1 MPVGTK
7 PAIGGSANGFGAL
20 ARLDQKGYR
29 ATPPVCRGPSAG
41 SPPRGTVKSDGRMW
55 RTACA
60 THRKACR
67 FLVECSASRA
77 AVVPESM
84 IGRTVIVSRF
94 TVGQRGVFRAAGH
107 RWSEG
112 GIPGVPPGIPDD
124 PPVGILS
131 GSSVREHF
139 RPMPRDPRDARRRP
153 SGDAGGARG
162 YLVKTI
168 HHEALGAAIRT
179 RARPGLTLARVPR
192 PMDRLHRR
200 DGGAGAV
207 PRTCR

>member
-1 MPVGTK
+1 MRCRRRCSCFVDAARASRLPAGLFPSNCRGRVARGTARASSLF
-7 PAIGGSANGFGAL
+7 PPTIGGSANGFGAL

-94 TVGQRGVFRAAGH
+94 TVGRRGVFRAVGH

-139 RPMPRDPRDARRRP
+139 RPMPRDPRDAR
-153 SGDAGGARG
+153 
-162 YLVKTI
+162 
-168 HHEALGAAIRT
+168 
-179 RARPGLTLARVPR
+179 
-192 PMDRLHRR
+192 
-200 DGGAGAV
+200 
-207 PRTCR
+207 